1 MPRKSKEPSGTVEF
15 VNKPETASEPSN
27 LPDVPPVEVPEQG
40 SPTSAPA
47 PPVVKGKR
55 PYNKKNG
62 GYWNAV
68 SKDRKGMLMPKPE
81 PKVEPVPEP
90 KNEIIMPTPEV
101 VQEAPKKGRGRPKKS
116 VTAPVAVAAPVV
128 APAPVP
134 APVKQKKVAPVVAPA
149 PAPAPVK
156 QKKEKK
162 VAPVKPPK
170 PVKPV
175 KKVRVYEPSSE
186 EESDDYES
194 EESESEDEAPV
205 EVVARKAVRRLKT
218 LKKIDERIGQL
229 NNSYSARGYSVF

>member
-1 MPRKSKEPSGTVEF
+1 MPRKAKAPAGTVEF
-15 VNKPETASEPSN
+15 VNKPETAPEPSI
-27 LPDVPPVEVPEQG
+27 LAVVPPVEVPEQG
-40 SPTSAPA
+40 SPTSAPP
-47 PPVVKGKR
+47 PPVSPALPAVKSKR

-62 GYWNAV
+62 GYWDAV
-68 SKDRKGMLMPKPE
+68 SKDRKSMLQGKPE
-81 PKVEPVPEP
+81 PVVEEP

-101 VQEAPKKGRGRPKKS
+101 VQEAPKKGRGRPKK
-116 VTAPVAVAAPVV
+116 VTP
-128 APAPVP
+128 PVP
-134 APVKQKKVAPVVAPA
+134 TPVPVPSP

-170 PVKPV
+170 PVKQAPPPKPVKAKPV

-186 EESDDYES
+186 EESDDYEC
-194 EESESEDEAPV
+194 EESESDDEAPV
-205 EVVARKAVRRLKT
+205 EVVAKKAVKRLKT